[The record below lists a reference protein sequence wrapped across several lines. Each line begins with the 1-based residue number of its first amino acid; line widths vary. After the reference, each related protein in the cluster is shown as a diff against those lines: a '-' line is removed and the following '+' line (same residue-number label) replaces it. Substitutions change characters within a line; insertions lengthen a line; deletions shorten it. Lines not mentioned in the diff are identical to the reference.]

1 MTSCIVC
8 LGDSITSGY
17 GLTRD
22 QSWPARLEAT
32 LLTRDSHVAWRVV
45 NAGVPGDTILQ
56 GLARLERD
64 VLAHQ
69 PAVVFIA
76 FGLNDAH
83 LARRS
88 TDVQRER
95 ALFSLSAERGGQAV
109 QCHRWRSMISRLPF
123 YRPIR
128 SRLRPLRRFAY
139 HTAPI
144 VLDNGSMPRVS
155 LPAFEHALGVA
166 VERLRRE
173 VPGVRIFLVTPTPLT
188 ENFHPD
194 WTPDQRERQRELYR
208 QYIAAVRAVA
218 CSLNT
223 GLVDA
228 AVAFPDDDLARFV
241 GPDGVHLTEAG
252 QARLADMALHALITA
267 NLVGGEASHSA

>member
-1 MTSCIVC
+1 
-8 LGDSITSGY
+8 
-17 GLTRD
+17 
-22 QSWPARLEAT
+22 
-32 LLTRDSHVAWRVV
+32 
-45 NAGVPGDTILQ
+45 
-56 GLARLERD
+56 
-64 VLAHQ
+64 
-69 PAVVFIA
+69 
-76 FGLNDAH
+76 
-83 LARRS
+83 
-88 TDVQRER
+88 
-95 ALFSLSAERGGQAV
+95 
-109 QCHRWRSMISRLPF
+109 MISRLPF

-128 SRLRPLRRFAY
+128 SYLRPLRRFARR
-139 HTAPI
+139 TAPI

-155 LPAFEHALGVA
+155 LPAFERALGVA

-208 QYIAAVRAVA
+208 QYITAVRAAA
-218 CSLNT
+218 CSLNA

-267 NLVGGEASHSA
+267 NLVGGEASYSA